1 MSWRNKSLRR
11 RLALW
16 VIIPLVIISAIM
28 LMDVRQSSRKAA
40 NEAYDRVLLGS
51 ALAIA
56 DRIAIEG
63 TKILVDVPYIA
74 LELSLIHI

>member
-1 MSWRNKSLRR
+1 MNWRNKSLRR

-16 VIIPLVIISAIM
+16 VIVPLIFVSAVM
-28 LMDVRQSSRKAA
+28 LKDVRESSRKAA

-56 DRIAIEG
+56 ERVVIEG
-63 TKILVDVPYIA
+63 SNIVVAVSYTHLRA
-74 LELSLIHI
+74 HET

>member
-1 MSWRNKSLRR
+1 MSWRDKSLRR

-16 VIIPLVIISAIM
+16 VIIPLAIVSAIM
-28 LMDVRQSSRKAA
+28 LMDVRESSRKAA

-56 DRIAIEG
+56 ERVVIEG
-63 TKILVDVPYIA
+63 NKILVDVPYIA
-74 LELSLIHI
+74 LEMLTSA